1 MLGSDSSNGAPRL
14 NTTVQLAHQIAA
26 IAADKLATE
35 IVLLDMTDVVSYTDH
50 FVICTGRTPR
60 QTQAISDAIREELKR
75 DDRVIATRVEGQAQ
89 GDWILLDYLDVVVH
103 IFTPEARDFYRLE
116 SLWGQVPSETFAAG

>member
-1 MLGSDSSNGAPRL
+1 M
-14 NTTVQLAHQIAA
+14 
-26 IAADKLATE
+26 
-35 IVLLDMTDVVSYTDH
+35 LDMTDVVSYTDH